1 MKIDQ
6 SKYQSYLCDSNQSW
20 PVVLINE
27 EFELDISETENP
39 FIVEGQLFD
48 GKTSIS
54 IKYVDGKYL
63 VNKKEVKSSDFNA
76 KDIELMRFIPN
87 RIPCVDKILF
97 LQDWNEQQDAYC
109 EDMYVLQPAEL
120 VFVGFDNQVNKE
132 G

>member
-1 MKIDQ
+1 MSIEK
-6 SKYQSYLCDSNQSW
+6 SKYQCYLWYSDQSI
-20 PVVLINE
+20 PVVLNNE
-27 EFELDISETENP
+27 EFELDLSETANP

-63 VNKKEVKSSDFNA
+63 INKKEVKSSDFNS

-87 RIPCVDKILF
+87 RIPGVDTLLF
-97 LQDWNEQQDAYC
+97 LQYWNEYQDSYC
-109 EDMYVLQPAEL
+109 EDMNVLQPADF